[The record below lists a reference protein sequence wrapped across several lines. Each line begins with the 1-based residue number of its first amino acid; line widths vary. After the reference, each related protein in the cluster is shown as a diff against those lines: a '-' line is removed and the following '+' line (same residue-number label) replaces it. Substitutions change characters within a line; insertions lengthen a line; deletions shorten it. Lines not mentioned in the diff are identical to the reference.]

1 MKKIH
6 RLCLIMFSV
15 LLSFSAVDVARA
27 EDKTLTIGIS
37 QFPATLHPN
46 IESMVAKSYVLAMA
60 QRQLTTIDANWD
72 MTCLFCETLPTLE
85 NGLAVLEETPD
96 GKPGMA
102 MTFTLPK
109 NAKWADGVPVT
120 TKDVEFAWQVG
131 RNPEV
136 GINNMELYRRMYQLD
151 IKDDKT
157 FTFHLDKRTYDYN
170 RINDIYLLPAHLE
183 RKIFE
188 NDPREYKNRTKYD
201 SDSTNPGLYQGPYR
215 VTNIVRGSSI
225 TLERNQYWHGK
236 APYFDKIIVRTI
248 ENTAALE
255 ANLLSGNIDMIA
267 GELGV
272 TLDQAIAFKKR
283 HGKKFEIV
291 YKPGLIYEHIDLNLD
306 NPILKDKR
314 VRQALLYAIDR
325 ELISQQLFNGIQPV
339 AHGDISPLDKVY
351 SPDIKRYPFDV
362 NKAKSL
368 LEEAGWDIIKKGV
381 RHNANGDALR
391 LELNTTAGNKTR
403 ELVQQV
409 LQSQWKQVGVDIRI
423 RNEPPR
429 VFFGQTTRERK
440 FGSMVMYA
448 WMSSP
453 ENPPRPQ
460 LHSTEIPSEA
470 NNYSGQN
477 YTGFRNSEM
486 DELLAA
492 LEEEL
497 DFEKRTPLWKRMQD
511 IYVEEL
517 PALPLY
523 FRANPHIWP
532 KWLKGIVPTGHQYP
546 STEAIEY
553 WRRAE

>member
-1 MKKIH
+1 
-6 RLCLIMFSV
+6 MFSV
-15 LLSFSAVDVARA
+15 LLSFLAVDVARA

-60 QRQLTTIDANWD
+60 QRQLTTIDANWN

-96 GKPGMA
+96 GKPGMS

-120 TKDVEFAWQVG
+120 TKDIEFAWQVG

-183 RKIFE
+183 RNIFE

-368 LEEAGWDIIKKGV
+368 LEEAGWNIIKRGV

-409 LQSQWKQVGVDIRI
+409 LQSQWKQVGIDIRI

-440 FGSMVMYA
+440 FDAMVMYA

-460 LHSTEIPSEA
+460 LHSTEIPTEA

-477 YTGFRNSEM
+477 YTGFRHSEM

-532 KWLKGIVPTGHQYP
+532 KWLKGVVPTGHQYP

-553 WRRAE
+553 WSRAE

>member
-1 MKKIH
+1 
-6 RLCLIMFSV
+6 MFSV